1 MIRPLCAAGLLTLAA
16 CAGESLST
24 QTPAT
29 QTLLASPAALNCT
42 AHHGRIIIR
51 QTGSGSKGFCTL
63 PGNIAEPVRIRC
75 IVPLKVRLSESV

>member
-1 MIRPLCAAGLLTLAA
+1 MIRLLCAVGLLTLAA
-16 CAGESLST
+16 CAGESPST
-24 QTPAT
+24 HTPAT

-63 PGNIAEPVRIRC
+63 PDGRTLDLWEYFHQTNP
-75 IVPLKVRLSESV
+75 